1 MDISIEDM
9 KSCIQEWFAQ
19 ALGFDDLRDIYNAV
33 RSEADKQFEYMADGI
48 AKQRAEDGYYKD
60 NI

>member
-1 MDISIEDM
+1 MNISTDDM

-19 ALGFDDLRDIYNAV
+19 ALGFEDLRDIYNAV
-33 RSEADKQFEYMADGI
+33 RSEADKQFEYMANSI

-60 NI
+60 NV

>member
-1 MDISIEDM
+1 MNISIEDM

-33 RSEADKQFEYMADGI
+33 RSEADKQFEDIADSI

-60 NI
+60 NV